1 MEMAKSQGAA
11 PQVSLL
17 KLTWP
22 IFIELFLQV
31 IMGSTDTIM
40 LSHISDDAVA
50 AVGVSNQLV
59 FFTILIFNFV
69 SMGTAVVLSQYLGAG
84 LREQAKIVTTM
95 SIKLNFIVGLIISL
109 IMVIFKGE
117 FLAFFHLPEHLAGL
131 GKQYLSIVG
140 GTLFIQA
147 LLQTVSSILRA
158 NGYTRDAMFV
168 SMFMNMIHLAINSI
182 LIFGLLGFPQLG
194 VKGTAISTGIS
205 RTVALLVILWI
216 MYKRISLNIK
226 LKDYL
231 TSDRTQ
237 IKKILKIG
245 IPAAS
250 EQLCYNAS
258 QLVITSMIAVLG
270 AAALTTR
277 VYTQSVNS
285 YIVLFGLAMGQGTQI
300 LIGYKVGARDFDGA
314 YRQLLKSLKYSFTL
328 TFGIA
333 VLICFF
339 RESLL
344 SIFTDNKEIISMG
357 SKLLLFCFI
366 LEPGRTF
373 NLVVISSLRAAG
385 DTTISV
391 KMAVI
396 SMWGICVPLAYFL
409 GIHLGIGL
417 PGIWVAFIVDEWVR
431 GITMYFRWKSRA
443 WEKKVLVQNQ
453 VSPTA

>member
-1 MEMAKSQGAA
+1 MGNLKSQGTA
-11 PQVSLL
+11 PQMSLL

-22 IFIELFLQV
+22 IFIELFLQI

-59 FFTILIFNFV
+59 VFTILIFNCV
-69 SMGTAVVLSQYLGAG
+69 SMGTVVVLSQYLGAG
-84 LREQAKIVTTM
+84 LHELVKTITTI
-95 SIKLNFIVGLIISL
+95 SISLNFIVGLVISL
-109 IMVIFKGE
+109 IMVVFKSE

-131 GKQYLSIVG
+131 GNQYLSIVG

-168 SMFMNMIHLAINSI
+168 SMFMNVIHLAINSI
-182 LIFGLLGFPQLG
+182 LIFGLLGFPEMG

-205 RTVALLVILWI
+205 RTIALSVIIMI
-216 MYKRISLNIK
+216 MYKRIPLNIK

-231 TSDRTQ
+231 TIDVTQ
-237 IKKILKIG
+237 IKKILKVG

-250 EQLCYNAS
+250 EQICYNAS
-258 QLVITSMIAVLG
+258 QLVITSIIAILG
-270 AAALTTR
+270 AASLTTR
-277 VYTQSVNS
+277 VYTQNVMS
-285 YIVLFGLAMGQGTQI
+285 YILLFGMAMGQGTQI
-300 LIGYKVGARDFDGA
+300 LIGYKAGAGDFDGA
-314 YRQLLKSLKYSFTL
+314 YRQLLKSLKYSFTI
-328 TFGIA
+328 TIVVA
-333 VLICFF
+333 IVITFF

-344 SIFTDNKEIISMG
+344 GVFTDDKEIISLG
-357 SKLLLFCFI
+357 SKLLMFCLI

-373 NLVVISSLRAAG
+373 NLVVISSLRATG

-417 PGIWVAFIVDEWVR
+417 PGIWIAFIVDEWFR
-431 GITMYFRWKSRA
+431 GITMFLRWKSRA

-453 VSPTA
+453 VSTTA

>member
-1 MEMAKSQGAA
+1 MGKSKSQGIA
-11 PQVSLL
+11 PQLSLL
-17 KLTWP
+17 TITWP
-22 IFIELFLQV
+22 IFIELFLQI

-50 AVGVSNQLV
+50 AVGVANQLV
-59 FFTILIFNFV
+59 FFTILIFNCV

-95 SIKLNFIVGLIISL
+95 SITLNLIVGLVISL

-117 FLAFFHLPEHLAGL
+117 FLAFFHLPEHLANL

-158 NGYTRDAMFV
+158 NGYTKDAMFV
-168 SMFMNMIHLAINSI
+168 SIFMNVIHLAGNSL
-182 LIFGLLGFPQLG
+182 LIFGLLGFPEMG
-194 VKGTAISTGIS
+194 VQGTAISTGIS
-205 RTVALLVILWI
+205 RTVALLVIFSI
-216 MYKRISLNIK
+216 MYKRIPMNIK
-226 LKDYL
+226 IKDYV
-231 TSDRTQ
+231 TIDVTH
-237 IKKILKIG
+237 IKKVLKIG

-250 EQLCYNAS
+250 EQICYNAS
-258 QLVITSMIAVLG
+258 QIVITIIIAILG
-270 AAALTTR
+270 ASALTTR
-277 VYTQSVNS
+277 VYTQNIMS
-285 YIVLFGLAMGQGTQI
+285 YILLFGLAMGQGTQI

-314 YRQLLKSLKYSFTL
+314 YRQLLKSLKYSFTITIL
-328 TFGIA
+328 IA
-333 VLICFF
+333 ILITFF
-339 RESLL
+339 RESLFT
-344 SIFTDNKEIISMG
+344 IFTDDKEIISMG
-357 SKLLLFCFI
+357 SKLLLFCLL

-396 SMWGICVPLAYFL
+396 SLWGICVPLSYFL

-417 PGIWVAFIVDEWVR
+417 PGIWIAFIVDEWFR
-431 GITMYFRWKSRA
+431 GITMYFRWKSRV
-443 WEKKVLVQNQ
+443 WENKVLIQDQ
-453 VSPTA
+453 ATASI

>member
-1 MEMAKSQGAA
+1 MSIAKNQGMS
-11 PQVSLL
+11 PNMSLL
-17 KLTWP
+17 SITWP
-22 IFIELFLQV
+22 IFIELFLQI

-50 AVGVSNQLV
+50 AVGVANQLI

-84 LREQAKIVTTM
+84 LRDEAKTVTTV
-95 SIKLNFIVGLIISL
+95 SIMLNFAIGLVISL
-109 IMVIFKGE
+109 IMVIFKSQ

-158 NGYTRDAMFV
+158 NGYTKDAMFV
-168 SMFMNMIHLAINSI
+168 SMFMNVVHLAINSL
-182 LIFGLLGFPQLG
+182 LIYGLLGFPEMG

-205 RTVALLVILWI
+205 RTAALLVIIGI
-216 MYKRISLNIK
+216 MYRRIPMNIK
-226 LKDYL
+226 FKDFL
-231 TSDRTQ
+231 TIDGTQ
-237 IKKILKIG
+237 VKKILKIG

-250 EQLCYNAS
+250 EQLCFNAS
-258 QLVITSMIAVLG
+258 QLVVTSIIAILG

-277 VYTQSVNS
+277 VYTQNVNS
-285 YIVLFGLAMGQGTQI
+285 YILLFGLAMGQGTQI

-314 YRQLLKSLKYSFTL
+314 YHQLLKSLKYSFSIT
-328 TFGIA
+328 IA
-333 VLICFF
+333 VAILISFF

-344 SIFTDNKEIISMG
+344 GIFTEDKEIISMG
-357 SKLLLFCFI
+357 SKLLLLCLI

-396 SMWGICVPLAYFL
+396 SMWGVMVPLAYFL
-409 GIHLGIGL
+409 GIHLGFGL
-417 PGIWVAFIVDEWVR
+417 PGIWIAFIVDEWFR
-431 GITMYFRWKSRA
+431 GITMYFR
-443 WEKKVLVQNQ
+443 
-453 VSPTA
+453 